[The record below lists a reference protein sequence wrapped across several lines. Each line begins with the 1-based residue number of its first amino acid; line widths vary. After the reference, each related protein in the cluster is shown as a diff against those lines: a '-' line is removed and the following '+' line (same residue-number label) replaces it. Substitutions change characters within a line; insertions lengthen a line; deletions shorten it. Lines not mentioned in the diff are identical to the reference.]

1 MTQIPV
7 GTDEAENIRHREKAR
22 KHKAARDKIMAS
34 KTGEKG
40 LLIVHTGTG
49 KGKTSA
55 ALGMVFRHIG
65 HGYPVGIVQ
74 FTKSPSW
81 DTGEA
86 RVLAKFPDLVT
97 LHIMGEGFT
106 WETQDRERDIAAA
119 TKGWERAKELIRDD
133 RHRMVLLDELNIVL
147 RYDYLP
153 IEAVLRFLRDE
164 KPADKHVV
172 VTGRN
177 AHPSLIELADLV
189 TEMTL
194 IKHGCGLVPCP
205 GPARLEG
212 GAIQVAEHVE
222 QCGGRDRG
230 RRDRPGAGGAG
241 PRGKDAAQHPYE
253 SGAAEAGDRYRCAGH
268 RAGQAL
274 GHFAG
279 KELSGAEGDVIAG
292 GAG

>member
-1 MTQIPV
+1 MS
-7 GTDEAENIRHREKAR
+7 DSAADNAAENLRHKEKAA
-22 KHKAARDKIMAS
+22 KHKAAKDKIMAT
-34 KTGEKG
+34 KVGEKG

-65 HGYPVGIVQ
+65 HEMPVAVVQ

-86 RVLAKFPDLVT
+86 RVLAKFPELVT

-119 TKGWERAKELIRDD
+119 TAGWERAKELIRDD

-147 RYDYLP
+147 RYDYLD
-153 IEAVLRFLRDE
+153 INEVIAFLRDE

-172 VTGRN
+172 ITGRN
-177 AHPSLIELADLV
+177 AKPELIEMADLV

-194 IKHGCGLVPCP
+194 VKHPF
-205 GPARLEG
+205 
-212 GAIQVAEHVE
+212 
-222 QCGGRDRG
+222 
-230 RRDRPGAGGAG
+230 
-241 PRGKDAAQHPYE
+241 
-253 SGAAEAGDRYRCAGH
+253 
-268 RAGQAL
+268 RAGIKGQK
-274 GHFAG
+274 GVEF
-279 KELSGAEGDVIAG
+279 
-292 GAG
+292 

>member
-1 MTQIPV
+1 MSDSAP
-7 GTDEAENIRHREKAR
+7 DSAAENLRHKEKAA
-22 KHKAARDKIMAS
+22 KHKAAKDKIMAT
-34 KTGEKG
+34 KVGEKG

-65 HGYPVGIVQ
+65 HEMPVGVVQ

-86 RVLAKFPDLVT
+86 RVLAKFPELVT

-119 TKGWERAKELIRDD
+119 TAGWERAKELIRDD

-147 RYDYLP
+147 RYDYLDLA
-153 IEAVLRFLRDE
+153 EVLTFLRDE

-172 VTGRN
+172 ITGRN
-177 AHPSLIELADLV
+177 AKPELIEMADLV

-194 IKHGCGLVPCP
+194 VKHPF
-205 GPARLEG
+205 
-212 GAIQVAEHVE
+212 
-222 QCGGRDRG
+222 
-230 RRDRPGAGGAG
+230 
-241 PRGKDAAQHPYE
+241 
-253 SGAAEAGDRYRCAGH
+253 
-268 RAGQAL
+268 RAGIKGQK
-274 GHFAG
+274 GVEF
-279 KELSGAEGDVIAG
+279 
-292 GAG
+292 

>member
-1 MTQIPV
+1 MSATAA
-7 GTDEAENIRHREKAR
+7 DNNAENLRHKEKAA
-22 KHKAARDKIMAS
+22 KHKAAKDKIMAT
-34 KTGEKG
+34 KVGEKG

-65 HGYPVGIVQ
+65 HEMPVGVVQ

-86 RVLAKFPDLVT
+86 RVLAKFPELVT

-119 TKGWERAKELIRDD
+119 TAGWERAKELIRDD

-147 RYDYLP
+147 RYDYLD
-153 IEAVLRFLRDE
+153 INEVITFLRDE

-172 VTGRN
+172 ITGRN
-177 AHPSLIELADLV
+177 AKQELIDMADLV

-194 IKHGCGLVPCP
+194 VKHPF
-205 GPARLEG
+205 
-212 GAIQVAEHVE
+212 
-222 QCGGRDRG
+222 
-230 RRDRPGAGGAG
+230 
-241 PRGKDAAQHPYE
+241 
-253 SGAAEAGDRYRCAGH
+253 
-268 RAGQAL
+268 RAGIKGQK
-274 GHFAG
+274 GVEF
-279 KELSGAEGDVIAG
+279 
-292 GAG
+292 